1 MPGNPQTPA
10 DIETRWRV
18 LVRNVRQHYAGKIVV
33 EVPLTDAFPSIPQF
47 FDEVDEFIVR
57 VSGPV
62 AAGNNTPD
70 EMKAAAGALLDDKL
84 ADLRSLG
91 KPIFLAPAYASLGGA
106 DAGCPR
112 DALGSCLP
120 IQSIFPGPG
129 LALTL
134 APDFDAQT
142 RAYQAMLLAATDR
155 DWISGFFAWGY
166 YAPVALRDASP
177 SIHGKPVEIY
187 LAGMF
192 NR

>member
-1 MPGNPQTPA
+1 
-10 DIETRWRV
+10 
-18 LVRNVRQHYAGKIVV
+18 VRLRYAGKLAV
-33 EVPLTDAFPSIPQF
+33 ELPLTDAFPSVPQF

-62 AAGNNTPD
+62 ASGTNSPD
-70 EMKAAAGALLDDKL
+70 EMKTAAGTLLDDKL
-84 ADLRSLG
+84 ADLRTLG

-106 DAGCPR
+106 DAGCPH

-120 IQSIFPGPG
+120 LQSIFPGPG

-134 APDFDAQT
+134 TPDFDAQT
-142 RAYQAMLLAATDR
+142 SAYQALLLAASDR
-155 DWISGFFAWGY
+155 DWISGFFSWGY

>member
-1 MPGNPQTPA
+1 LPGTPA

-18 LVRNVRQHYAGKIVV
+18 LVRNIRLRYAGKLVV
-33 EVPLTDAFPSIPQF
+33 EFPLSDEFPAVPQF
-47 FDEVDEFIVR
+47 FDEIDEVLIR
-57 VSGPV
+57 TSGPLT
-62 AAGNNTPD
+62 AGNNSPE
-70 EMKAAAGALLDDKL
+70 EMKAAAGALLDEKL
-84 ADLRSLG
+84 AGLRALG

-112 DALGSCLP
+112 DAMGSCLTVS
-120 IQSIFPGPG
+120 SILSGTT
-129 LALTL
+129 LALSL

-142 RAYQAMLLAATDR
+142 RAYQALLLAAAER

-177 SIHGKPVEIY
+177 SIHGKPVELF